1 MVSLLL
7 PWRSKR
13 PYGPSQHNLN
23 IYGMNILWNCMMFS
37 TAHYDSFSWMLL
49 IYFTVI
55 GNLSVRW
62 FSVFCICLGLGGIF
76 VLGWFSGSFSGFII
90 FGGFLQNSLLPEVF
104 GTDPLWHFL
113 CWWWVSQIILK
124 ESFLAVKRAFFW
136 STLQTW
142 FSKMSGRCGQDE
154 DLLIFCLNLN
164 LHLPSIS
171 HLN

>member
-23 IYGMNILWNCMMFS
+23 IYGMNILCNCMMFS

-62 FSVFCICLGLGGIF
+62 FSVFCICLGLGGILKF
-76 VLGWFSGSFSGFII
+76 LWLHHFWRFLAKLIAARGVWHRSTLALSVLMMSITNNT
-90 FGGFLQNSLLPEVF
+90 QRELLGCE
-104 GTDPLWHFL
+104 
-113 CWWWVSQIILK
+113 K
-124 ESFLAVKRAFFW
+124 SFL
-136 STLQTW
+136 
-142 FSKMSGRCGQDE
+142 
-154 DLLIFCLNLN
+154 LIDTANMVLENVREMWTGWGSSYSL
-164 LHLPSIS
+164 S
-171 HLN
+171 

>member
-23 IYGMNILWNCMMFS
+23 IYGMNILCNCMMFS

-55 GNLSVRW
+55 GNLTVRW
-62 FSVFCICLGLGGIF
+62 FSVFCFWRYIKVSLASSFLEVSCKINCCQRCLAQI
-76 VLGWFSGSFSGFII
+76 
-90 FGGFLQNSLLPEVF
+90 
-104 GTDPLWHFL
+104 HFL

-154 DLLIFCLNLN
+154 DLLILCLNLN
-164 LHLPSIS
+164 LHNPSIS

>member
-1 MVSLLL
+1 MLLVVSLLL

-49 IYFTVI
+49 IYFTVS
-55 GNLSVRW
+55 GHLSVRW

-104 GTDPLWHFL
+104 GTDPLSVL
-113 CWWWVSQIILK
+113 MMSITNNTQRELLGCEK
-124 ESFLAVKRAFFW
+124 SFL
-136 STLQTW
+136 
-142 FSKMSGRCGQDE
+142 
-154 DLLIFCLNLN
+154 LIDTANMVLENVREMWTGWGSSYSL
-164 LHLPSIS
+164 S
-171 HLN
+171 